1 MNNFRVESIVDSTVW
16 VDFFRG
22 QDENVK
28 KLIFPL
34 IEEDKIFYNSI
45 IVSELLIGT
54 QTEKEYEFL
63 MQNFDGFNY
72 LETSQEFFKKVAQ
85 KGNFLKAKGITI
97 PLTDL
102 IIAVHS
108 VERRLKLI
116 TKDRHFELIYPFLKK
131 AGFDLMML
139 Q

>member
-1 MNNFRVESIVDSTVW
+1 M
-16 VDFFRG
+16 
-22 QDENVK
+22 K

-34 IEEDKIFYNSI
+34 IEEDKIFYNGI

-97 PLTDL
+97 PLTEL
-102 IIAVHS
+102 IIAVHAL
-108 VERRLKLI
+108 ENRLKLI